1 MKWNFPPFET
11 MDSLTIHHPDREVSI
26 DKIGEN
32 AEEKMDENQT
42 TLKIIAEAEEEDY
55 INRILGISDTSNK
68 IIQKEKIEPEIDTH
82 RLPTSSAFNVMELLG
97 IKSEIDGMI
106 LYIRIFSDL

>member
-1 MKWNFPPFET
+1 MRKRKWT
-11 MDSLTIHHPDREVSI
+11 RTKQR
-26 DKIGEN
+26 
-32 AEEKMDENQT
+32 
-42 TLKIIAEAEEEDY
+42 LKIIAEAEEEDY